1 MVFSSHI
8 FLFVFL
14 PLFLLVYYA
23 VNPRLRSTVI
33 VIGSWTFYGWWR
45 IDFLLLYFAV
55 TVWSYVFGQKIA
67 AAPTREARKIWCIVG
82 VVGSLLVLAYFK
94 YFNFLLDSVLAV
106 TGDDLRSADVFWTV
120 ILPIG
125 ISFFVFESISYMVDI
140 YRRDASPARNFMDFA
155 AFLALFPH
163 LIAGPV
169 MRYKDLNA
177 QIVHRTHS
185 WAKFSEGSVYFMLGL
200 SKKILIA
207 DSIAPMVDTIFS
219 HDSPT
224 FMEAWLGVVAYTV
237 QLYFD
242 FSGYS
247 DMAVGLGLMIGFRL
261 VHNFNH
267 PYVSRSITEF
277 WRRWHISLSNW
288 LRDYLYF
295 VLGGNRK
302 GKIRTYVNL
311 TMTMLL
317 GGLWHGASWNF
328 VLWGAWHG
336 VILAFERAIGGTA
349 QRTPYPSLIAM
360 PLTLLLVMIGWVL
373 FRAPDLA
380 SAVDMYRG
388 LLGLQGFRISPDVAW
403 RLRSLELLVL
413 ALAVALVFMA
423 PRMKLRHWA
432 AELPV
437 VPVRWA
443 TVGNAVLV
451 GLSFAAVL
459 KLAADSYSPFL
470 YFQF

>member
-1 MVFSSHI
+1 
-8 FLFVFL
+8 
-14 PLFLLVYYA
+14 
-23 VNPRLRSTVI
+23 
-33 VIGSWTFYGWWR
+33 
-45 IDFLLLYFAV
+45 
-55 TVWSYVFGQKIA
+55 
-67 AAPTREARKIWCIVG
+67 
-82 VVGSLLVLAYFK
+82 
-94 YFNFLLDSVLAV
+94 
-106 TGDDLRSADVFWTV
+106 
-120 ILPIG
+120 
-125 ISFFVFESISYMVDI
+125 
-140 YRRDASPARNFMDFA
+140 
-155 AFLALFPH
+155 
-163 LIAGPV
+163 
-169 MRYKDLNA
+169 
-177 QIVHRTHS
+177 
-185 WAKFSEGSVYFMLGL
+185 
-200 SKKILIA
+200 
-207 DSIAPMVDTIFS
+207 
-219 HDSPT
+219 
-224 FMEAWLGVVAYTV
+224 
-237 QLYFD
+237 
-242 FSGYS
+242 
-247 DMAVGLGLMIGFRL
+247 
-261 VHNFNH
+261 
-267 PYVSRSITEF
+267 
-277 WRRWHISLSNW
+277 
-288 LRDYLYF
+288 
-295 VLGGNRK
+295 
-302 GKIRTYVNL
+302 VNL

-349 QRTPYPSLIAM
+349 QKTPYPSLIAM